1 MKSIKTVNLKANEI
15 QAVEMPDLHC
25 HVRNGGTAT
34 VFASRYSDVAP
45 YTDGVLEI
53 KSGDSKVVRN
63 IFDYQ
68 TRQGFVYLFSESDTS
83 VELESAN
90 DVNFFSRKI
99 ISGGEST
106 GSVDTYNRSEINA
119 MLSEKADNSDLKTV
133 AKTGSYNDLSDK
145 PEIPVVDVD
154 KSYVDNALKE
164 KADNSDVEEVSNAV
178 NTHINNASIHITADE
193 KEKLANLENY
203 DDTEIKADI
212 AKKVDK
218 KDGYSL
224 VSDTEI
230 TRLAEVDNYNDM
242 QVKNDIALNLSSI
255 GMSRKN
261 LLKPTCATSK
271 VNEVTFTVNSDNSV
285 TITGTA
291 TADADY
297 YILGMWDKTTRQL
310 AEQRDYIISFG
321 SEFENAEMEGY
332 VITNGNHSA
341 KAFTTSSTGW
351 KEGKSEWTQMTC
363 LMVRVPSGVTVQ
375 NVTIYPMI
383 RYADITDDTY
393 EPYTPSLQEQID
405 NISSLNVAQDVV
417 AKDSLC
423 AVRYPETKILTNDL
437 LYCAVLYLTT
447 IVAPA
452 NTKTTIATTQT
463 KPKYTLSQSVNIYT
477 NDNSQLLGT
486 AVIEISTTG
495 NVSINPTVEIPSN
508 TYGRV
513 MYPIQILALNI

>member
-15 QAVEMPDLHC
+15 QAVEMPNIHC

-34 VFASRYSDVAP
+34 VFASRYSDVTP

-178 NTHINNASIHITADE
+178 NTHINNASIHMTADE
-193 KEKLANLENY
+193 KEKLTGLENY
-203 DDTEIKADI
+203 DDTEIKANI
-212 AKKVDK
+212 AKKVDQ

-230 TRLAEVDNYNDM
+230 TRLAEVKNYDDT
-242 QVKNDIALNLSSI
+242 QIKNDIALNTSSV
-255 GMSRKN
+255 GMSKKN
-261 LLKPTCATSK
+261 LLRLSSK
-271 VNEVTFTVNSDNSV
+271 VKESNGITCTVNTDGSITLTGTNAISDNTIFYFDVDSPISV
-285 TITGTA
+285 GEYLFTGR
-291 TADADY
+291 DELSVNKGE
-297 YILGMWDKTTRQL
+297 IRLKIGNTTHKGVVGGTLCQVTSNSTVTQL
-310 AEQRDYIISFG
+310 SVWVWANQ
-321 SEFENAEMEGY
+321 
-332 VITNGNHSA
+332 
-341 KAFTTSSTGW
+341 
-351 KEGKSEWTQMTC
+351 
-363 LMVRVPSGVTVQ
+363 TV
-375 NVTIYPMI
+375 NCTLYPML

-393 EPYTPSLQEQID
+393 EPYTPSLQEQVTDIQADICTIRMTTGTNEYCIFKFTTTNRLSAKFLICGNSTTSYGDVFVNVCFSTARVKKYLLSGTPTVSVVIGSSASEIYVVID
-405 NISSLNVAQDVV
+405 GGQ
-417 AKDSLC
+417 
-423 AVRYPETKILTNDL
+423 
-437 LYCAVLYLTT
+437 YCAVTYTGTVLAKDVGVYATSTLPEGTT
-447 IVAPA
+447 
-452 NTKTTIATTQT
+452 
-463 KPKYTLSQSVNIYT
+463 LE
-477 NDNSQLLGT
+477 L
-486 AVIEISTTG
+486 
-495 NVSINPTVEIPSN
+495 VE
-508 TYGRV
+508 
-513 MYPIQILALNI
+513 L